1 LDVLT
6 TQNLLA
12 FLAVALVIIVIPGPS
27 VVFTIGRALVLGSG
41 PAVLS
46 VLGNVFGVG
55 IQILAVAFGAGAI
68 LAQFPT
74 AFFAVKILGALFLV
88 YLGIDAFRH
97 RLDPIELA
105 ENETYSRKRI
115 LSQSFVVGITNPK
128 TIVFFLAAFPQFV
141 SPGENPVVQMLFM
154 GLIFSVIGFFSDSL
168 WALAAGTARHWF
180 GKSQSRLAALRGGGG
195 VSLSLLGIY
204 MAYEALKV
212 GI

>member
-1 LDVLT
+1 MLT
-6 TQNLLA
+6 TQNLVA

-55 IQILAVAFGAGAI
+55 VQILAVAFGAGAV
-68 LAQFPT
+68 LAQSPV
-74 AFFAVKILGALFLV
+74 AFFAVKLLGAGFLV
-88 YLGIDAFRH
+88 YLGFDAYRH
-97 RLDPIELA
+97 RRDPIELA
-105 ENETYSRKRI
+105 DSETYSRKRI

-141 SPGENPVVQMLFM
+141 SPGESPIVQMLFM
-154 GLIFSVIGFFSDSL
+154 GLIFSVIGFFSDSA
-168 WALAAGTARHWF
+168 WALAAGSARHWF
-180 GKSQSRLAALRGGGG
+180 GKSQNRIALLRGSGG
-195 VSLSLLGIY
+195 VALGLLGLY
-204 MAYEALKV
+204 MAFEAVRV